1 MCDKCCHSIS
11 ANSMDG
17 STNTTLPSKSTVQTS
32 SAQTLHKQKHLNQ
45 AKLLKLRYTEGHSSS
60 EKTSLLLPTIYSVA
74 PRRTA
79 IIHPSAPLQALTH
92 LFVPSLNMLPN
103 KQVWIWLLKGCSF
116 RTRSMED
123 AYSHKLHLHEI
134 QHRRAT
140 FCKGQLSSGV
150 TVHLFLL
157 QSLSSSSPFPHNH
170 SEEILFCGASGHL
183 PSEKFILH
191 KKKEA

>member
-1 MCDKCCHSIS
+1 ME
-11 ANSMDG
+11 
-17 STNTTLPSKSTVQTS
+17 VQIQLCPAR
-32 SAQTLHKQKHLNQ
+32 AQCKHLVLRQCTSKNIWT
-45 AKLLKLRYTEGHSSS
+45 KPNSSNWDTLKATVVLRKPPYYF
-60 EKTSLLLPTIYSVA
+60 PRFIYSVA

-92 LFVPSLNMLPN
+92 PFIPSLNMLPN

-134 QHRRAT
+134 QHWRAT